1 MIVGFNIS
9 KIESTR
15 HVPLEELS
23 KFRNI
28 NVNYDINLRNPT
40 VNKAPAGEVLRVEYT
55 VAINY
60 INPSIGYIRF
70 EGFCDKVGGNP
81 AQEKADWD
89 AGRADVQ
96 VQNEIANNMM
106 ARIIPLALLLSQ
118 NLSLPPAVPM
128 PVINF
133 QRPADGAAPS
143 ADKFDQYHA

>member
-1 MIVGFNIS
+1 MIVGFSIN
-9 KIESTR
+9 KIESAR
-15 HVPLEELS
+15 HVPIEELS

-28 NVNYDINLRNPT
+28 NVNYDINLRNPAVT
-40 VNKAPAGEVLRVEYT
+40 KAPTGDVLRVEYT

-60 INPSIGYIRF
+60 LNPSIGYIRF
-70 EGFCDKVGGNP
+70 EGVCDKTGGNP
-81 AQEKADWD
+81 DQEKKDWD
-89 AGRADVQ
+89 SGHADVQ

-133 QRPADGAAPS
+133 QRPGEGSEP